1 MGTENQ
7 TPESRDTVDRRS
19 RQTDP
24 LEKALRRI
32 RRTRDFPA
40 ISKYVIEI
48 NQKLQDTS
56 VHASASELANVILK
70 DYALT
75 NKLLKLVNSAFY
87 GLAAGKVT
95 TVTRAVVLLGHDN
108 VRMAAISLVLFDH
121 FKSRS
126 AASDLKDEIIRSFW
140 CGLLAK
146 EIAGTCHG
154 VDPEEAF
161 ICGLL
166 HRLGKLLAIYHMDH
180 DYRKIQYQVIHEGK
194 NESQAVKRILGMS
207 YRTLGVAMAKE
218 WNFPERIYGT
228 MATIS
233 KDELVDVRRKIDPL
247 RVITAF
253 CCSLSRIIAT
263 VRPARQKAAIKKLL
277 DRYQRY
283 IALSFRQIRVMI
295 ADSLDKLYRHAD
307 ALQFDVEESPFLS
320 QFSGETRGEADP
332 DKRKSLQSSD
342 MADGPTYQL
351 VGDEDLKTP
360 ALETT
365 SQSAA
370 EILMGGIQELSN
382 SMVGCFDLN
391 DIALMSLE
399 VLYRALDCNRAI
411 LFINDRRSS
420 MMQARYSYGEDIQE
434 IVNKIQFKLES
445 SEDLF
450 NQAVASGKDLVVEDA
465 HDASLYPLIPEWY
478 RNMIDARSFVFLPV
492 TYKEVCVGALYADM
506 ESAGTLINPMEHRY
520 VAMLR
525 NQIVLAIK
533 MGR

>member
-1 MGTENQ
+1 VETDNQ
-7 TPESRDTVDRRS
+7 TPESRHKGGARS
-19 RQTDP
+19 KAADP
-24 LEKALRRI
+24 LERALRRI
-32 RRTRDFPA
+32 RRTREFPA
-40 ISKYVIEI
+40 ISKYVLEI

-121 FKSRS
+121 FKSRT
-126 AASDLKDEIIRSFW
+126 AAKDLKDEIIRSFW

-146 EIAGTCHG
+146 EIAKTCNS

-180 DYRKIQYQVIHEGK
+180 DYRKIQYQVIHEGE
-194 NESQAVKRILGMS
+194 NEAQAVRQILGMS

-218 WNFPERIYGT
+218 WNFPESIYRT
-228 MATIS
+228 MAAVS
-233 KDELVDVRRKIDPL
+233 KAELEDANRPIDLL
-247 RVITAF
+247 RVITT
-253 CCSLSRIIAT
+253 LSSSTAGVIST
-263 VRPARQKAAIKKLL
+263 VKPARQKTAIKELFA
-277 DRYQRY
+277 RYQHY
-283 IALSFRQIRVMI
+283 ITLSFRQIRTIM
-295 ADSLDKLYRHAD
+295 AESLDKLYRHAD

-320 QFSGETRGEADP
+320 QFRGDTGEASP
-332 DKRKSLQSSD
+332 SEMEPLATCSD
-342 MADGPTYQL
+342 IASVPTYQF
-351 VGDEDLKTP
+351 VGDEDLKAPADTP
-360 ALETT
+360 N
-365 SQSAA
+365 QSAA
-370 EILMGGIQELSN
+370 EIIMAGIQELSN
-382 SMVGCFDLN
+382 SMVGSFDIN

-411 LFINDRRSS
+411 LFINDRRTEK
-420 MMQARYSYGEDIQE
+420 MQARFGYGKDIQE
-434 IVNKIQFKLES
+434 ITDKIEFKREKS
-445 SEDLF
+445 DDLF
-450 NQAVASGKDLVVEDA
+450 NQAIASGKDLVVEDA
-465 HDASLYPLIPEWY
+465 LSEALIPLIPEWY
-478 RNMIDARSFVFLPV
+478 RTGLDARSFVFLPI
-492 TYKEVCVGALYADM
+492 TYRTVCVGALYADM
-506 ESAGTLINPMEHRY
+506 TSTGSLINPVEHRY
-520 VAMLR
+520 VSMLR